1 MAVKVL
7 IASRSEENCSS
18 RDLVCAIVWL
28 NSVSDR
34 ASCAE
39 WRSLA
44 CEAMVWWTIG
54 NVEPVGTWQDHGII
68 FYNSAQALG

>member
-7 IASRSEENCSS
+7 IASRSVENCSS
-18 RDLVCAIVWL
+18 RDLLCVIVWL
-28 NSVSDR
+28 NSANDR

-44 CEAMVWWTIG
+44 WDAMISG
-54 NVEPVGTWQDHGII
+54 GGFDDQ
-68 FYNSAQALG
+68 

>member
-7 IASRSEENCSS
+7 IASRSVENCSN

-28 NSVSDR
+28 NSVNDR
-34 ASCAE
+34 ASCEE

-44 CEAMVWWTIG
+44 WDAMISDCGCEDGCTSS
-54 NVEPVGTWQDHGII
+54 P
-68 FYNSAQALG
+68 